1 MKNKTSPVDTLKE
14 STTREKVLKKV
25 RNALLEPSEN
35 PFPELDFDSPVY
47 TRPTEEKDVQFA
59 IEFTKLGGNFIYCQS
74 PSDMLVKVK
83 ALFEDHGWKTAN
95 CNDDLI
101 KGLLDYAGIKVEN
114 TGVSFMNVTV
124 TSCECLISRT
134 GSVMVSSGLQS
145 GRKLPLAT
153 DIHVVIAFTSQV
165 VEDIKHAIE
174 FIKFKYNNNMPSM
187 LSIISGTSRSDD
199 IERVMVPAGHSAK
212 EIYVFMA
219 DEDNTE
225 N

>member
-35 PFPELDFDSPVY
+35 PFPELDFDSLVY

-83 ALFEDHGWKTAN
+83 ALFEDHGWKTAH

-114 TGVSFMNVTV
+114 SVDSFMNVTV

-165 VEDIKHAIE
+165 VEDIKQAIE
-174 FIKFKYNNNMPSM
+174 FIKSKYNNHMPSM

>member
-25 RNALLEPSEN
+25 RNALLEPSDN

-47 TRPTEEKDVQFA
+47 VQMNEEKDVQFA
-59 IEFTKLGGNFIYCQS
+59 IEFTKLGGNFIYCES
-74 PSDMLVKVK
+74 PSDMLNKVK
-83 ALFEDHGWKTAN
+83 ALFKERNWTSAY

-101 KGLLDYAGIKVEN
+101 KGLLDYAGIKAEN
-114 TGVSFMNVTV
+114 TISSFMNVTV

-145 GRKLPLAT
+145 GRRLPLAT

-165 VEDIKHAIE
+165 VDDIKQAIE
-174 FIKFKYNNNMPSM
+174 FIKAKYSNSMPSM
-187 LSIISGTSRSDD
+187 LTIISGTSRSDD
-199 IERVMVPAGHSAK
+199 IEKIMVPGGHSAK

-219 DEDNTE
+219 DEANTE